1 VVGHEE
7 KLTFGRSGVASP
19 RNGYVRSEEDANE
32 ALEGLA
38 VRRSE
43 FHLPPRTT
51 APALARATVAS
62 AIGPVRPE
70 VAEQVE
76 LLTSEVV
83 TNAIRHSR
91 SDPLAELILRVDASN
106 AHVRIEV
113 LNAGPSFDPPVPSP
127 DLSGSGL
134 GLFLVD
140 ALAEAWGVDREGP
153 RTKVWFE
160 ISKLQ

>member
-1 VVGHEE
+1 
-7 KLTFGRSGVASP
+7 
-19 RNGYVRSEEDANE
+19 
-32 ALEGLA
+32 

-51 APALARATVAS
+51 APALARTTVSS

-83 TNAIRHSR
+83 TNAIRHAR
-91 SDPLAELILRVDASN
+91 TDPLAEVILRVDASN
-106 AHVRIEV
+106 DHVRVEV
-113 LNAGPSFDPPVPSP
+113 LNPGPSFDPPVPSRP
-127 DLSGSGL
+127 DLSGTGL

-140 ALAEAWGVDREGP
+140 ALADAWGVDREGP

-160 ISKLQ
+160 ISKSH

>member
-1 VVGHEE
+1 M
-7 KLTFGRSGVASP
+7 
-19 RNGYVRSEEDANE
+19 
-32 ALEGLA
+32 
-38 VRRSE
+38 RRSE

-83 TNAIRHSR
+83 TNAIRHAR
-91 SDPLAELILRVDASN
+91 TDPLAEVILRVDATN
-106 AHVRIEV
+106 NHVRIEV
-113 LNAGPSFDPPVPSP
+113 LNPGPSFDPAFPSRP
-127 DLSGSGL
+127 DLSGTGL

-140 ALAEAWGVDREGP
+140 ALADAWGVDREGP
-153 RTKVWFE
+153 RTMVWFE
-160 ISKLQ
+160 ISTLR